1 MIRRQIWRKLN
12 EVKGP
17 AIEYADADY
26 PETAVK
32 EKVDSSQALS
42 SCDGHSSED
51 ETHWLQLLQY
61 L

>member
-26 PETAVK
+26 PETAG
-32 EKVDSSQALS
+32 EEEADSSQTLS
-42 SCDGHSSED
+42 SSDGHSSED
-51 ETHWLQLLQY
+51 ETHWLQSLQY